1 MLWSKIQG
9 LFKTTIEIQKV
20 FLAVRTMYK
29 MASNLPNLS
38 IYNFSN
44 QPFCDGKVVFPT
56 RSERS

>member
-9 LFKTTIEIQKV
+9 LFKATIEIQKV
-20 FLAVRTMYK
+20 FLAKMYK

-44 QPFCDGKVVFPT
+44 QPFYDGKVVFPT